1 MSIDAF
7 GQAERF
13 VTSGDYGSAKSEYER
28 IIGSNSDNSAA
39 WYGLGVVNHAVGDVD
54 AAIVAFERAFL
65 INRFHAPTAANLAF
79 LYSQRDSNQASKYAK
94 AAIEQG
100 LTNDEL
106 QILASL
112 LIEDKEVPEE
122 EAPVILAEAV
132 PVETESEPYNLA
144 EDITSLIEDSEF
156 QSAMELISP
165 ALEEDY
171 STDAMIWY
179 YCGLCLHNLDL
190 SEDAIQ
196 SLNYSLQLDPGLSL
210 ASDLVTEIET
220 KLSEPEQ
227 EIVEFTPVATD
238 EVTYA
243 EFIPEEEE
251 DNLEISLED
260 TLVVLQ
266 QKAKDYTQ
274 EGNHALAIQ
283 TWKKIIQDYG
293 STYDSWLGM
302 SEALEGAGHVEKA
315 SQCKQKAEDLKS
327 QNANTTTD
335 EVDVDLVAAAEDA
348 KMSVA
353 QNTPIDEA
361 SVNVAIEWYNKGL
374 TLLGEEKGGQ
384 ALNCFDKAISSTP
397 RDERELRVRSY
408 NGRGHA
414 LHQLG
419 KFSESIQSYHQAI
432 SMDPRMVTGR
442 TLYNMGSSYAAMEHF
457 ADAIKCFQQALNRE
471 LDSEEAQ
478 LIQIQMNRCSLLLKE
493 QNKSAKLQS

>member
-1 MSIDAF
+1 MDAF
-7 GQAERF
+7 ERAHQF
-13 VTSGDYGSAKSEYER
+13 VTSGDYTSAKSEYEQ
-28 IIGSNSDNSAA
+28 IIGSESDNSAA
-39 WYGLGVVNHAVGDVD
+39 WYGLGVSNHAVGDIEG
-54 AAIVAFERAFL
+54 AIVAFERAFL

-79 LYSQRDSNQASKYAK
+79 LFSQRDTEQAAKYAK

-100 LTNDEL
+100 LSNDEL
-106 QILASL
+106 QALAS
-112 LIEDKEVPEE
+112 IEIEEKEETEQEP
-122 EAPVILAEAV
+122 PVILAEAV
-132 PVETESEPYNLA
+132 PVDTDSDNLTEEISH
-144 EDITSLIEDSEF
+144 LIEESEF

-165 ALEEDY
+165 ALEGDY

-196 SLNYSLQLDPGLSL
+196 SLNYSLQLDPELTL
-210 ASDLVTEIET
+210 AEDLVTEIET

-227 EIVEFTPVATD
+227 EIVEFTPVATE

-243 EFIPEEEE
+243 EFVPDEEE
-251 DNLEISLED
+251 DSLEISLED

-266 QKAKDYTQ
+266 QKAKNHSQ

-293 STYDSWLGM
+293 STYDSWSGM
-302 SEALEGAGHVEKA
+302 SDALEAAGHFEKA
-315 SQCKQKAEDLKS
+315 NQCKQKAEELKNKNS
-327 QNANTTTD
+327 TTPRA
-335 EVDVDLVAAAEDA
+335 EIDVDLVAAAEDA

-353 QNTPIDEA
+353 QNTPIDEE

-374 TLLGEEKGGQ
+374 TLLGEDKGDQ

-432 SMDPRMVTGR
+432 SMDPTMVTGR

-471 LDSEEAQ
+471 LDSEESQ
-478 LIQIQMNRCSLLLKE
+478 LIQTQMNRCSLLLKE

>member
-1 MSIDAF
+1 MS
-7 GQAERF
+7 
-13 VTSGDYGSAKSEYER
+13 
-28 IIGSNSDNSAA
+28 
-39 WYGLGVVNHAVGDVD
+39 
-54 AAIVAFERAFL
+54 
-65 INRFHAPTAANLAF
+65 
-79 LYSQRDSNQASKYAK
+79 
-94 AAIEQG
+94 
-100 LTNDEL
+100 NDEL
-106 QILASL
+106 QALASVV
-112 LIEDKEVPEE
+112 IEE
-122 EAPVILAEAV
+122 EEETEQEPPVILAEAV
-132 PVETESEPYNLA
+132 PVDTDSDNLTEEISH
-144 EDITSLIEDSEF
+144 LIEESEF

-165 ALEEDY
+165 ALEGDY

-196 SLNYSLQLDPGLSL
+196 SLNYSLQLDPELTP
-210 ASDLVTEIET
+210 AEDLVTEIQT

-227 EIVEFTPVATD
+227 EIVEFTPVATE

-243 EFIPEEEE
+243 EFVPDEEE
-251 DNLEISLED
+251 DSLEISLED

-266 QKAKDYTQ
+266 QKAKNHSQ

-293 STYDSWLGM
+293 STYDSWSGM
-302 SEALEGAGHVEKA
+302 SDALEAAGHFEKA
-315 SQCKQKAEDLKS
+315 NQCKQKAEELKNNNS
-327 QNANTTTD
+327 TTAAA
-335 EVDVDLVAAAEDA
+335 EIDVDLVAAAEDA

-353 QNTPIDEA
+353 QNTPINEE

-374 TLLGEEKGGQ
+374 TLLGEDKGDQ

-432 SMDPRMVTGR
+432 SMDPTMVTGR

-471 LDSEEAQ
+471 LDNEESQ
-478 LIQIQMNRCSLLLKE
+478 LIQTQMNRCSLLLKE

>member
-1 MSIDAF
+1 M
-7 GQAERF
+7 
-13 VTSGDYGSAKSEYER
+13 
-28 IIGSNSDNSAA
+28 
-39 WYGLGVVNHAVGDVD
+39 
-54 AAIVAFERAFL
+54 
-65 INRFHAPTAANLAF
+65 
-79 LYSQRDSNQASKYAK
+79 
-94 AAIEQG
+94 
-100 LTNDEL
+100 TNDEL

-165 ALEEDY
+165 ALEEDH

-179 YCGLCLHNLDL
+179 YCGLCLHNLGL

-374 TLLGEEKGGQ
+374 TLLGEEKGDQ

-432 SMDPRMVTGR
+432 SMNPTMVTGR

-478 LIQIQMNRCSLLLKE
+478 LIQTQMNRCSLLLKE

>member
-1 MSIDAF
+1 M
-7 GQAERF
+7 
-13 VTSGDYGSAKSEYER
+13 
-28 IIGSNSDNSAA
+28 
-39 WYGLGVVNHAVGDVD
+39 
-54 AAIVAFERAFL
+54 
-65 INRFHAPTAANLAF
+65 
-79 LYSQRDSNQASKYAK
+79 
-94 AAIEQG
+94 
-100 LTNDEL
+100 
-106 QILASL
+106 
-112 LIEDKEVPEE
+112 
-122 EAPVILAEAV
+122 ILAEAV
-132 PVETESEPYNLA
+132 PVDTDSDNLTEEISH
-144 EDITSLIEDSEF
+144 LIEESEF

-165 ALEEDY
+165 ALEGDY

-196 SLNYSLQLDPGLSL
+196 SLNYSLQLDPELTL
-210 ASDLVTEIET
+210 AEDLVTEIET

-227 EIVEFTPVATD
+227 EIVEFTPVATE

-243 EFIPEEEE
+243 EFVPDEEE
-251 DNLEISLED
+251 DSLEISLED

-266 QKAKDYTQ
+266 QKAKNHSQ

-293 STYDSWLGM
+293 STYDSWSGM
-302 SEALEGAGHVEKA
+302 SDALEAAGHFEKA
-315 SQCKQKAEDLKS
+315 NQCKQKAEELKNKNS
-327 QNANTTTD
+327 TSPRS
-335 EVDVDLVAAAEDA
+335 EIDVDLVAAAEDA

-353 QNTPIDEA
+353 QNTPIDEE

-374 TLLGEEKGGQ
+374 TLLGEDKGDQ

-432 SMDPRMVTGR
+432 SMDPTMVTGR

-471 LDSEEAQ
+471 LDSEESQ
-478 LIQIQMNRCSLLLKE
+478 LIQTQMNRCSLLLKE

>member
-28 IIGSNSDNSAA
+28 IIGSDSDNSAA
-39 WYGLGVVNHAVGDVD
+39 WYGLGVVNHAVGDVE

-79 LYSQRDSNQASKYAK
+79 LFSQRDSDQASKYAK

-106 QILASL
+106 QNLASL

-165 ALEEDY
+165 ALEEDH

-179 YCGLCLHNLDL
+179 YCGLCLHNLGL

-243 EFIPEEEE
+243 EFIPEEVE

-315 SQCKQKAEDLKS
+315 SKCKQKAEDLKS

-432 SMDPRMVTGR
+432 SMDPTMVTGR

-478 LIQIQMNRCSLLLKE
+478 LIQTQMNRCSLLLKE

>member
-1 MSIDAF
+1 MDAF
-7 GQAERF
+7 ERAQRF
-13 VTSGDYGSAKSEYER
+13 ATSGDYTSAKSEYEQ
-28 IIGSNSDNSAA
+28 IIGSESDNSAA
-39 WYGLGVVNHAVGDVD
+39 WYGLGVSNHAVGDIEG
-54 AAIVAFERAFL
+54 AIVAFERAFL

-79 LYSQRDSNQASKYAK
+79 LFSQSDSELAAKYAK

-100 LTNDEL
+100 LSNGQL
-106 QILASL
+106 QALASIV
-112 LIEDKEVPEE
+112 IEEKEEPEQE
-122 EAPVILAEAV
+122 PPVILAEAV
-132 PVETESEPYNLA
+132 PVDTGSDNLA
-144 EDITSLIEDSEF
+144 EEISDLVEESEF

-165 ALEEDY
+165 ALEGDY
-171 STDAMIWY
+171 STDPMIWY

-196 SLNYSLQLDPGLSL
+196 SLNYSLQLDPDFSL
-210 ASDLVTEIET
+210 AADLISEIET

-227 EIVEFTPVATD
+227 DIVEFTPVASE

-243 EFIPEEEE
+243 EYIADEEEE
-251 DNLEISLED
+251 SLEITLED

-266 QKAKDYTQ
+266 QRAKDYTQ

-293 STYDSWLGM
+293 STYESWSGM
-302 SEALEGAGHVEKA
+302 SSALEAAGHFEKA
-315 SQCKQKAEDLKS
+315 NQCKQKAEELKNKNYS
-327 QNANTTTD
+327 TPA
-335 EVDVDLVAAAEDA
+335 EEIGVDLVAAAEEA
-348 KMSVA
+348 KLSLE
-353 QNTPIDEA
+353 QNTPIDEE

-374 TLLGEEKGGQ
+374 TLLGEDKGDQ

-419 KFSESIQSYHQAI
+419 RFSESIQSYHQAI
-432 SMDPRMVTGR
+432 SMDPKMVTGR

-471 LDSEEAQ
+471 LDNEESQ
-478 LIQIQMNRCSLLLKE
+478 LIQTQMNRCSLLLKE
-493 QNKSAKLQS
+493 QNKSARLQS

>member
-1 MSIDAF
+1 MDAF
-7 GQAERF
+7 ERAQQF
-13 VTSGDYGSAKSEYER
+13 VTTGDYSSAKSEYEQ
-28 IIGSNSDNSAA
+28 IIGSESDNSAA
-39 WYGLGVVNHAVGDVD
+39 WYGLGVSNHAVGDID
-54 AAIVAFERAFL
+54 GAIVAFERAFL

-79 LYSQRDSNQASKYAK
+79 LLSQRDSDLAAKYAK

-100 LTNDEL
+100 LSNDEL
-106 QILASL
+106 QALASIE
-112 LIEDKEVPEE
+112 IEDKEETEQEP
-122 EAPVILAEAV
+122 PVILAEAV
-132 PVETESEPYNLA
+132 PIDTESDNLT
-144 EDITSLIEDSEF
+144 EEISHLVDGSEF
-156 QSAMELISP
+156 QLAMELISP
-165 ALEEDY
+165 ALEGDY

-196 SLNYSLQLDPGLSL
+196 SLNYSLQLDPELTL
-210 ASDLVTEIET
+210 AEDLVTEIET

-227 EIVEFTPVATD
+227 EIVEFTPVATE

-243 EFIPEEEE
+243 EFVPNEEE
-251 DNLEISLED
+251 DTLEISLED

-266 QKAKDYTQ
+266 QKAKNHSE

-293 STYDSWLGM
+293 STYDSWSGM
-302 SEALEGAGHVEKA
+302 SDALEAAGHFEKA
-315 SQCKQKAEDLKS
+315 NQCKQKAEELKNKNS
-327 QNANTTTD
+327 TTPAA
-335 EVDVDLVAAAEDA
+335 EIDVDLVAAAEDA

-353 QNTPIDEA
+353 QNTPIDEE

-374 TLLGEEKGGQ
+374 TLLGEDKGDQ

-432 SMDPRMVTGR
+432 SMDPTMVTGR

-471 LDSEEAQ
+471 LDSEESQ
-478 LIQIQMNRCSLLLKE
+478 LIQTQMNRCSLLLKE

>member
-1 MSIDAF
+1 MDAF
-7 GQAERF
+7 ERAHQF
-13 VTSGDYGSAKSEYER
+13 VTSGDYTSAKSEYEQ
-28 IIGSNSDNSAA
+28 IIGSESDNSAA
-39 WYGLGVVNHAVGDVD
+39 WYGLGVSNHAVGDIEG
-54 AAIVAFERAFL
+54 AIVAFERAFL

-79 LYSQRDSNQASKYAK
+79 LLSQRDSDLAAKYAK

-100 LTNDEL
+100 LSNDEL
-106 QILASL
+106 QALAT
-112 LIEDKEVPEE
+112 IVIEE
-122 EAPVILAEAV
+122 EEETEQEPPVILAEAV
-132 PVETESEPYNLA
+132 PVDTDSDNLTEEISH
-144 EDITSLIEDSEF
+144 LIEESEF

-165 ALEEDY
+165 ALEGDY

-196 SLNYSLQLDPGLSL
+196 SLNYSLQLDPELTL
-210 ASDLVTEIET
+210 AEDLVTEIET

-227 EIVEFTPVATD
+227 EIVEFTPVATE

-243 EFIPEEEE
+243 EFVPDEEE
-251 DNLEISLED
+251 DSLEISLED

-266 QKAKDYTQ
+266 QKAKNHSQ

-293 STYDSWLGM
+293 STYDSWSGM
-302 SEALEGAGHVEKA
+302 SDALEAAGHFEKA
-315 SQCKQKAEDLKS
+315 NQCKQKAEELKNKNS
-327 QNANTTTD
+327 TSPRS
-335 EVDVDLVAAAEDA
+335 EIDVDLVAAAEDA

-353 QNTPIDEA
+353 QNTPIDEE

-374 TLLGEEKGGQ
+374 TLLGEDKGDQ

-432 SMDPRMVTGR
+432 SMDPTMVTGR

-471 LDSEEAQ
+471 LDSEESQ
-478 LIQIQMNRCSLLLKE
+478 LIQTQMNRCSLLLKE

>member
-1 MSIDAF
+1 M
-7 GQAERF
+7 
-13 VTSGDYGSAKSEYER
+13 
-28 IIGSNSDNSAA
+28 
-39 WYGLGVVNHAVGDVD
+39 
-54 AAIVAFERAFL
+54 
-65 INRFHAPTAANLAF
+65 
-79 LYSQRDSNQASKYAK
+79 
-94 AAIEQG
+94 
-100 LTNDEL
+100 
-106 QILASL
+106 
-112 LIEDKEVPEE
+112 
-122 EAPVILAEAV
+122 ILAEAV
-132 PVETESEPYNLA
+132 PVDTDSDNLTEEISH
-144 EDITSLIEDSEF
+144 LIEESEF

-165 ALEEDY
+165 ALEGDY

-196 SLNYSLQLDPGLSL
+196 SLNYSLQLDPELTL
-210 ASDLVTEIET
+210 AEDLVTEIET

-227 EIVEFTPVATD
+227 EIVEFTPVATE

-243 EFIPEEEE
+243 EFVPDEEE
-251 DNLEISLED
+251 DSLEISLED

-266 QKAKDYTQ
+266 QKAKNHSQ

-293 STYDSWLGM
+293 STYDSWSGM
-302 SEALEGAGHVEKA
+302 SDALEAAGHFEKA
-315 SQCKQKAEDLKS
+315 NQCKQKAEELKNKNS
-327 QNANTTTD
+327 TTPRA
-335 EVDVDLVAAAEDA
+335 EIDVDLVAAAEDA

-353 QNTPIDEA
+353 QNTPIDEE

-374 TLLGEEKGGQ
+374 TLLGEDKGDQ

-432 SMDPRMVTGR
+432 SMDPTMVTGR

-471 LDSEEAQ
+471 LDSEESQ
-478 LIQIQMNRCSLLLKE
+478 LIQTQMNRCSLLLKE
-493 QNKSAKLQS
+493 QNKSANLQS